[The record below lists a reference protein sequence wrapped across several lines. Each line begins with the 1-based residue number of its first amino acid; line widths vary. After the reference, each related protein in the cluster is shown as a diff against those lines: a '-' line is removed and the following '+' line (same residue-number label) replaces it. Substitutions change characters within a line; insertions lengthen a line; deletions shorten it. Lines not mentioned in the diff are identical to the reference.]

1 MTEPCRDDVCIT
13 CADALLPVVVEWL
26 SEDGCTARGLQ
37 RGEPCEVSVE
47 LVDGVEL
54 GDTVLVHGGVALQIG
69 EKAGAAGGRTAD
81 KQALPAGG
89 PGGVPPT

>member
-1 MTEPCRDDVCIT
+1 MTEQCHDEICIT
-13 CADALLPVVVEWL
+13 CADALFPVVVEWL

-47 LVDGVEL
+47 LVDGVEV

-69 EKAGAAGGRTAD
+69 EKAVRASHPTDSAPAHRESAGAPR
-81 KQALPAGG
+81 
-89 PGGVPPT
+89 